1 MTFDASASRVGK
13 ARFPRVSK
21 TTVLLV
27 LAVLTTSAT
36 LRAQAPATPA
46 PAETASAASA
56 SDAGLRLGGTFKAN
70 EGMMILVPLDTA
82 SVLNGSY
89 PIDSAGFVNL
99 PVVGRLFVHD
109 QTSGQVETF
118 LGKRMSQYLRDT
130 HVMATPVV
138 RLAMLGFWQ
147 RPGMHYVDPELSVW
161 DACRVVGGPAGEV
174 NIDEWRVMRGSRVL
188 DISLL
193 DEFSKGTT
201 VRNAGIRSGD
211 LFIIPVPNPQSGFW
225 YWFRE
230 TLTVTAQITGIVGTT
245 LTAYITYLV
254 LEDRNDP

>member
-1 MTFDASASRVGK
+1 MTFDASASREGK
-13 ARFPRVSK
+13 AKFPRVSK

-27 LAVLTTSAT
+27 LAVLTTSVT
-36 LRAQAPATPA
+36 LRAQSPATQP
-46 PAETASAASA
+46 PAENASEGSA

-147 RPGMHYVDPELSVW
+147 HPGMHYVDPELSVW

-174 NIDEWRVMRGSRVL
+174 NIGKWRVMRGSRVL

-230 TLTVTAQITGIVGTT
+230 TLTVTAQITSIVGTT